1 MSNDNDP
8 RSKSGG
14 GTTEEP
20 ETAKSRDVDLV
31 VYGATGFVGRL
42 VAGHLAEHAPEGV
55 RLGLAGRNRGRL
67 AEIRDGLGAGAADWP
82 ILVADAADDASLDAL
97 ARSARVVISTVGPYA
112 RYGLPLVRAC
122 AEAGTDYV
130 DLTGEV
136 LFHRESIDRYHE
148 TAVRTGARIVHSC
161 GFDSVPSDLGVYRLH
176 RRVAEDGAGELTD
189 TTLVVSDLR
198 GGISGGT
205 VDSLRMQIDAMKKD
219 KQARKTGLSPYSLSP
234 DSATEPDLG
243 RQSDAAIVRGTDIAP
258 GLGGFLAPFFMGPYN
273 TRVVRRSAALLG
285 HAYGRRFRYREVMAV
300 GSSSLSLVPAAAVTA
315 GMGGLVAG
323 LGFGPTRAL
332 LDRVLP
338 APGDGPGEKA
348 RANGRFAVDV
358 YATTSTGAHYR
369 SRVAAHGDPGY
380 AATAV
385 MLGESALALALDR
398 AAAPEA
404 AGVLTPATG
413 IGQPLAERLR
423 SRGFTLDVE
432 RR

>member
-1 MSNDNDP
+1 MSNDSDP
-8 RSKSGG
+8 R
-14 GTTEEP
+14 P
-20 ETAKSRDVDLV
+20 ETGAAAQAAQSRDLDVV

-42 VAGHLAEHAPEGV
+42 VAGHLAQHAPAGV
-55 RLGLAGRNRGRL
+55 RMGLAGRDRGRL
-67 AEIRDGLGAGAADWP
+67 EEIRNGLGPGAAGWP
-82 ILVADAADDASLDAL
+82 ILIADAADDASLDAL

-161 GFDSVPSDLGVYRLH
+161 GFDSVPSDLGVYRLY
-176 RRVAEDGAGELTD
+176 RKVAEDGAGELTD

-219 KQARKTGLSPYSLSP
+219 KAARRTGLSPYSLSP
-234 DSATEPDLG
+234 DRTAEPDLG
-243 RQSDAAIVRGTDIAP
+243 RQSDSSIVRGSDVAP

-285 HAYGRRFRYREVMAV
+285 HAYGRGFRYREVMAV
-300 GSSSLSLVPAAAVTA
+300 GSSPLSLVPAAALTA

-323 LGFGPTRAL
+323 LGFGPTRKL

-358 YATTSTGAHYR
+358 HATTTAGAHYR

-398 AAAPEA
+398 AGAPES

-413 IGQPLAERLR
+413 IGEPLAERLR
-423 SRGFTLDVE
+423 AHGFTLEVE